1 MFDVI
6 TERRRPEQELRVAIA
21 QLNQAQEIANMGSF
35 VYDIATNHVSSSPQL
50 EKILGLGVDH
60 EETPTAWN
68 ELLHAEDRSAVEA
81 AWTDCVQNGVPFDME
96 YRIIRRSDGQTRWLR
111 GIGKAEADP
120 TGKVVRVTAVNIDR
134 TEQRK
139 VDLAL
144 SESEERYR
152 RLFEVES
159 DAIVLVD
166 RDTKAIVDA
175 NPSALKS
182 YGYNRQEFLQLKISD
197 VSAEPEKSSQAVNA
211 GLTFVALRWHRKKDG
226 SVFPVE
232 ISGDYFEVHGQKLQV
247 AAIRDITERI
257 RAEAAVREG
266 EANLRA
272 ILEASP
278 VAMAVND
285 EHDNMTFLN
294 PKFIETFGYA
304 LVDIPTVAAWWP
316 RAFPDPAYRRQVA
329 HEWQAAIEK
338 AHREGT
344 ALDSEDHRVTCKD
357 GTVRDIRFSL
367 APMGTSQV
375 VILHDITERKQ
386 AQEKLQESESRL
398 KRAHQI
404 ARLGNWEWDL
414 ITNQLYWADENYR
427 IHGIDPQEVAPSY
440 EAFLQVI
447 DPAERDFVNKA
458 VADALAGKSPY
469 EIDYT
474 AIRAD
479 NGKKCT
485 IHAHGEVIKDGAGK
499 AVKMVGT
506 VQDITERKQTEIKL
520 RETNDYLEN
529 LINHANAPI
538 VVWDPQFRIT
548 RFNHAFESLTGRS
561 EAEVRGQSLELLFP
575 PALVESSIAL
585 ILGTLSGERWEVV
598 EIKIQ
603 HRDGSERTVLWNSA
617 TLFATD
623 GQTPLATIAQ
633 GQDITERKRM
643 EEVLRESEARLRAI
657 TDSAQDAILMM
668 NPEGCISY
676 WNPAAERIFG
686 YTSAEAIGQNL
697 HSLLA
702 PPRYHEAQQAA
713 LPQFWQNGQGPAVGK
728 TTDMEGRRKDGQEVS
743 VQLSLSAI
751 QIEGRWH
758 AVGILRDITERKR
771 AEAAKEE
778 MEAQNRQLQK
788 AESLGRMAGAIAH
801 SFNNQ
806 LAAVIMN
813 LELLQQ
819 ELPPNAGSGL
829 DLSRALQ
836 SARAAASISTQ
847 MLVYLGQSHVQ
858 REALDLSEACRQSL
872 PLLEAAIPHNV
883 VLKTDLPAPGPVIKA
898 NANQIQQVLTSLIT
912 NAWEASSR
920 PQDGIRVTV
929 KLAPAT
935 EISAA
940 HRFPV
945 GWQPQDS
952 AYACLEVADSGRGI
966 AAGDIENIFD
976 PFFTSKF
983 TGRGLG
989 LAVVLGIVRGYDG
1002 GITVESEPGQGSV
1015 FRVFLPV
1022 SAASVPQKPIR
1033 VAPAPKTAD
1042 CGGVLVVDDETPLR
1056 VTAARALQRVGYTVF
1071 AAADGVEAVELFE
1084 QHREEIHCVLCD
1096 LTMPRMG
1103 GWETLTALRK
1113 LAPRI
1118 PIILSSGYDDA
1129 KVMEGQ
1135 HTELPQAFLRKPY
1148 ELKALFDLVKRLQ
1161 PEVPGKKRE

>member
-1 MFDVI
+1 MRTPAPDPTGSLGRDLATGRAWSENAHSLAILLGLDGTIVDLNQQMADTLGQPIEELKGTLLWHQPVFASGAEWQGPFQKVLEAHNALRLNTEYGGRWYDTSFTPCLDSSGKAIGVTIVGWDI
-6 TERRRPEQELRVAIA
+6 TERRQAEEAQARLAAIVEGSGDAIISKTLEGVVLTWNSAAERMFGYRAEEIIGQSIRLLLPEERRSEEEWILERLLQGEKFQDYETVRVAKDGRRIEVSLTVSPLKDKA
-21 QLNQAQEIANMGSF
+21 GNLMGAS
-35 VYDIATNHVSSSPQL
+35 
-50 EKILGLGVDH
+50 KIL
-60 EETPTAWN
+60 
-68 ELLHAEDRSAVEA
+68 R
-81 AWTDCVQNGVPFDME
+81 
-96 YRIIRRSDGQTRWLR
+96 
-111 GIGKAEADP
+111 
-120 TGKVVRVTAVNIDR
+120 
-134 TEQRK
+134 
-139 VDLAL
+139 
-144 SESEERYR
+144 
-152 RLFEVES
+152 
-159 DAIVLVD
+159 
-166 RDTKAIVDA
+166 
-175 NPSALKS
+175 
-182 YGYNRQEFLQLKISD
+182 
-197 VSAEPEKSSQAVNA
+197 
-211 GLTFVALRWHRKKDG
+211 
-226 SVFPVE
+226 
-232 ISGDYFEVHGQKLQV
+232 
-247 AAIRDITERI
+247 
-257 RAEAAVREG
+257 
-266 EANLRA
+266 
-272 ILEASP
+272 
-278 VAMAVND
+278 
-285 EHDNMTFLN
+285 
-294 PKFIETFGYA
+294 
-304 LVDIPTVAAWWP
+304 
-316 RAFPDPAYRRQVA
+316 
-329 HEWQAAIEK
+329 
-338 AHREGT
+338 
-344 ALDSEDHRVTCKD
+344 
-357 GTVRDIRFSL
+357 
-367 APMGTSQV
+367 
-375 VILHDITERKQ
+375 
-386 AQEKLQESESRL
+386 
-398 KRAHQI
+398 
-404 ARLGNWEWDL
+404 
-414 ITNQLYWADENYR
+414 
-427 IHGIDPQEVAPSY
+427 
-440 EAFLQVI
+440 
-447 DPAERDFVNKA
+447 
-458 VADALAGKSPY
+458 
-469 EIDYT
+469 
-474 AIRAD
+474 
-479 NGKKCT
+479 
-485 IHAHGEVIKDGAGK
+485 
-499 AVKMVGT
+499 
-506 VQDITERKQTEIKL
+506 DITERKQTEIKL

-548 RFNHAFESLTGRS
+548 RFNHAFEFLTGRS

-575 PALVESSIAL
+575 PALVESSMAL
-585 ILGTLSGERWEVV
+585 IRGTLSGERWEVV
-598 EIKIQ
+598 EIRIQ

-617 TLFATD
+617 TLFAPD
-623 GQTPLATIAQ
+623 GQTPLAIIAQ
-633 GQDITERKRM
+633 GQDITERKRA
-643 EEVLRESEARLRAI
+643 EFQI
-657 TDSAQDAILMM
+657 T
-668 NPEGCISY
+668 E
-676 WNPAAERIFG
+676 
-686 YTSAEAIGQNL
+686 
-697 HSLLA
+697 
-702 PPRYHEAQQAA
+702 
-713 LPQFWQNGQGPAVGK
+713 
-728 TTDMEGRRKDGQEVS
+728 RRKELEALFGLAKLGAKTGITLDEIYQDLVNLLPASWQYPEVTCARIIIGDS
-743 VQLSLSAI
+743 DFRTRNFKLSAWMQSVPVRVKGAVVGRLEVGYLEERPEEDEGPFFKEEQDLI
-751 QIEGRWH
+751 EALASQI
-758 AVGILRDITERKR
+758 GILTERKR

-806 LAAVIMN
+806 LAAAIMN

>member
-1 MFDVI
+1 MRTPAPDPTGSLGRDLATGRAWSENAHSLAILLGLDGTIVDLNQQMADTLGQPIEELKGTLLWHQPVFASGAEWQGPFQKVLEAHNALRLNTEYGGRWYDTSFTPCLDSSGKAIGVTIVGWDI
-6 TERRRPEQELRVAIA
+6 TERRQAEEAQARLAAIVEGSGDAIISKTLEGVVLTWNSAAERMFGYRAEEIIGQSIRLLLPEERRSEEEWILERLLQGEKFQDYETVRVAKDGRRIEVSLTVSPLKDKA
-21 QLNQAQEIANMGSF
+21 GNLMGAS
-35 VYDIATNHVSSSPQL
+35 
-50 EKILGLGVDH
+50 KIL
-60 EETPTAWN
+60 
-68 ELLHAEDRSAVEA
+68 R
-81 AWTDCVQNGVPFDME
+81 
-96 YRIIRRSDGQTRWLR
+96 
-111 GIGKAEADP
+111 
-120 TGKVVRVTAVNIDR
+120 
-134 TEQRK
+134 
-139 VDLAL
+139 
-144 SESEERYR
+144 
-152 RLFEVES
+152 
-159 DAIVLVD
+159 
-166 RDTKAIVDA
+166 
-175 NPSALKS
+175 
-182 YGYNRQEFLQLKISD
+182 
-197 VSAEPEKSSQAVNA
+197 
-211 GLTFVALRWHRKKDG
+211 
-226 SVFPVE
+226 
-232 ISGDYFEVHGQKLQV
+232 
-247 AAIRDITERI
+247 
-257 RAEAAVREG
+257 
-266 EANLRA
+266 
-272 ILEASP
+272 
-278 VAMAVND
+278 
-285 EHDNMTFLN
+285 
-294 PKFIETFGYA
+294 
-304 LVDIPTVAAWWP
+304 
-316 RAFPDPAYRRQVA
+316 
-329 HEWQAAIEK
+329 
-338 AHREGT
+338 
-344 ALDSEDHRVTCKD
+344 
-357 GTVRDIRFSL
+357 
-367 APMGTSQV
+367 
-375 VILHDITERKQ
+375 
-386 AQEKLQESESRL
+386 
-398 KRAHQI
+398 
-404 ARLGNWEWDL
+404 
-414 ITNQLYWADENYR
+414 
-427 IHGIDPQEVAPSY
+427 
-440 EAFLQVI
+440 
-447 DPAERDFVNKA
+447 
-458 VADALAGKSPY
+458 
-469 EIDYT
+469 
-474 AIRAD
+474 
-479 NGKKCT
+479 
-485 IHAHGEVIKDGAGK
+485 
-499 AVKMVGT
+499 
-506 VQDITERKQTEIKL
+506 DITERKQTEIKL

-575 PALVESSIAL
+575 PALVESSMAL
-585 ILGTLSGERWEVV
+585 IRGTLSGERWEVV

-771 AEAAKEE
+771 AKAAKEE

-1042 CGGVLVVDDETPLR
+1042 CGGVLVVEDEPPLR
-1056 VTAARALQRVGYTVF
+1056 ATVTRVLQRVGYTVF

>member
-1 MFDVI
+1 MKGTLLWPQPVFASGAEWQGPFQKVLDARNALRLNTEYGGRWYDTSFTPCLGSSGKAIGVTIVGWDI
-6 TERRRPEQELRVAIA
+6 TARRQAEEAQARLAAIVEGSGDAIISKTLEGVVLTWNSAAERILGYRAEEIIGQSIRLLLPEERRSEEEWILQRLLQGEKFQDYETVRVAKDGRRIEVSLTVSPLKDKA
-21 QLNQAQEIANMGSF
+21 GNLMGAS
-35 VYDIATNHVSSSPQL
+35 
-50 EKILGLGVDH
+50 KIL
-60 EETPTAWN
+60 
-68 ELLHAEDRSAVEA
+68 R
-81 AWTDCVQNGVPFDME
+81 
-96 YRIIRRSDGQTRWLR
+96 
-111 GIGKAEADP
+111 
-120 TGKVVRVTAVNIDR
+120 
-134 TEQRK
+134 
-139 VDLAL
+139 
-144 SESEERYR
+144 
-152 RLFEVES
+152 
-159 DAIVLVD
+159 
-166 RDTKAIVDA
+166 
-175 NPSALKS
+175 
-182 YGYNRQEFLQLKISD
+182 
-197 VSAEPEKSSQAVNA
+197 
-211 GLTFVALRWHRKKDG
+211 
-226 SVFPVE
+226 
-232 ISGDYFEVHGQKLQV
+232 
-247 AAIRDITERI
+247 
-257 RAEAAVREG
+257 
-266 EANLRA
+266 
-272 ILEASP
+272 
-278 VAMAVND
+278 
-285 EHDNMTFLN
+285 
-294 PKFIETFGYA
+294 
-304 LVDIPTVAAWWP
+304 
-316 RAFPDPAYRRQVA
+316 
-329 HEWQAAIEK
+329 
-338 AHREGT
+338 
-344 ALDSEDHRVTCKD
+344 
-357 GTVRDIRFSL
+357 
-367 APMGTSQV
+367 
-375 VILHDITERKQ
+375 DITERKQ
-386 AQEKLQESESRL
+386 A
-398 KRAHQI
+398 
-404 ARLGNWEWDL
+404 
-414 ITNQLYWADENYR
+414 
-427 IHGIDPQEVAPSY
+427 
-440 EAFLQVI
+440 
-447 DPAERDFVNKA
+447 
-458 VADALAGKSPY
+458 
-469 EIDYT
+469 
-474 AIRAD
+474 
-479 NGKKCT
+479 
-485 IHAHGEVIKDGAGK
+485 
-499 AVKMVGT
+499 
-506 VQDITERKQTEIKL
+506 EIKL

-548 RFNHAFESLTGRS
+548 RFNHAFEFLTGRS
-561 EAEVRGQSLELLFP
+561 EAEVRGQSLGLLFP
-575 PALVESSIAL
+575 PALVESSMAL
-585 ILGTLSGERWEVV
+585 IRRTLSGERWEVV
-598 EIKIQ
+598 EIRIQ

-617 TLFATD
+617 TLFAPD
-623 GQTPLATIAQ
+623 GQTPLAIIAQ
-633 GQDITERKRM
+633 GQDITERKR
-643 EEVLRESEARLRAI
+643 
-657 TDSAQDAILMM
+657 
-668 NPEGCISY
+668 
-676 WNPAAERIFG
+676 AEFQL
-686 YTSAEAIGQNL
+686 TE
-697 HSLLA
+697 
-702 PPRYHEAQQAA
+702 
-713 LPQFWQNGQGPAVGK
+713 
-728 TTDMEGRRKDGQEVS
+728 RRKELEALFGLAKLGAKTGITLDEIYQDFVNLLPASWQYPEVTCARIIIGDSDFRTHNFRPSAWMQS
-743 VQLSLSAI
+743 VPVRVKGAVVGRLEVGYLEERPEEDEGPFFKEEQDLIEALAS
-751 QIEGRWH
+751 QI
-758 AVGILRDITERKR
+758 GILTERKR